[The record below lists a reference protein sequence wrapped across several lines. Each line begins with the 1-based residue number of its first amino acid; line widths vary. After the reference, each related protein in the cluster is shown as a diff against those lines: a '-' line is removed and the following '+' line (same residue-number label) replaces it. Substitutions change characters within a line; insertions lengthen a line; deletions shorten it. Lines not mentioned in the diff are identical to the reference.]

1 MMPDSPYTEMN
12 DSNNKTASICMFQ
25 VFPLKILKNVCFP
38 SDVLQS
44 AGGEPGSQGQAAGD
58 GAAPQPKQSGAGA
71 TPTGSAGLL
80 LLCAFVC
87 VGI

>member
-1 MMPDSPYTEMN
+1 MMPDRRYTEMN
-12 DSNNKTASICMFQ
+12 DSNNKTASTCMFE

-38 SDVLQS
+38 SAVLQS
-44 AGGEPGSQGQAAGD
+44 AGGEPGSQGKAAGD

-87 VGI
+87 VGT

>member
-1 MMPDSPYTEMN
+1 
-12 DSNNKTASICMFQ
+12 MFE
-25 VFPLKILKNVCFP
+25 VFPLKNVCFP
-38 SDVLQS
+38 SAVLQS
-44 AGGEPGSQGQAAGD
+44 AGGEHGSQGQATGD

-87 VGI
+87 VGT